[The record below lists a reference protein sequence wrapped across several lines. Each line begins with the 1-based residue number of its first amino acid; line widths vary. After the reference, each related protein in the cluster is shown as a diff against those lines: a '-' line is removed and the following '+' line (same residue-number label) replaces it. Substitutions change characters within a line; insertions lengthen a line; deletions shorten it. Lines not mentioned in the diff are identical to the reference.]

1 MLKKL
6 FGLGKEEEKRVTID
20 REEIFAPLEGDLVP
34 LEDVPDPTFSQKMMG
49 DGFAIEP
56 SEGLVTSPVDGE
68 IVQVF
73 PTKHAIGI
81 KSVGGLEIL
90 IHIGL
95 ETVGMKGEGFTT
107 LIKEGDKV
115 KIGDRL
121 VEFSLDLIKEKAVSA
136 VTPVIITNG
145 DKVSELQREVVKKV
159 TRGKTK
165 VLEVKLNK

>member
-6 FGLGKEEEKRVTID
+6 FGFGKEEKVVKID
-20 REEIFAPLEGDLVP
+20 QEEIVAPLEGKLVKI
-34 LEDVPDPTFSQKMMG
+34 EDVPDPTFAQKMMG

-56 SEGLVTSPVDGE
+56 TEGLVTSPINGE

-81 KSVGGLEIL
+81 KSEGGMEIL

-95 ETVGMKGEGFTT
+95 ETVSMKGEGFTT
-107 LIKEGDKV
+107 FIKEGDKV
-115 KIGDRL
+115 KVGDRL
-121 VEFSLDLIKEKAVSA
+121 VEFSLDLVKEKAAST

-145 DKVSELQREVVKKV
+145 DIVSELIKENV
-159 TRGKTK
+159 TDVNRGTTK
-165 VLEVKLNK
+165 VLQVKLK